1 MSLRETIEGA
11 RREATEA
18 GRLGLS
24 KKDAPKDKSSADEG
38 EEPRGFARR
47 SVARAKPAREAAGGV
62 RMVSARS
69 VRSGKQAPSGKS
81 HSEMSKEERKSA
93 RRARRAQEDRAAQ
106 AAQVLMRRN
115 PEYRKGQRVWWIT
128 MGTGLVLILI
138 NAAISAFL
146 GGGGDSDYAT
156 VAGFFAIVCLVLS
169 YGAIIGGF
177 VYDWR
182 KMRPIRNAAGNL
194 AASMTPKK
202 VLQLIESDDRER
214 AARAAEKAKS
224 KEARRARR
232 SSRHEQNR

>member
-18 GRLGLS
+18 GSLGLS
-24 KKDAPKDKSSADEG
+24 KKDAPKDKPGTDEQ

-62 RMVSARS
+62 RVVSASS
-69 VRSGKQAPSGKS
+69 VRSGRQTPSGTGRS
-81 HSEMSKEERKSA
+81 GASREERRSA
-93 RRARRAQEDRAAQ
+93 RRARREREDREAQ
-106 AAQVLMRRN
+106 AARVLMQRD

-128 MGTGLVLILI
+128 MGVGMALILI
-138 NAAISAFL
+138 STAISAFP
-146 GGGGDSDYAT
+146 GGSDLDYGT

-182 KMRPIRNAAGNL
+182 KMRPIRNAASSL

-202 VLQLIESDDRER
+202 ILQVIESDDRER
-214 AARAAEKAKS
+214 AVRAAEKAKA